1 MTKKEWCRRF
11 SQKVQQKMLAE
22 GISQRDLAQL
32 TKIPENTLGRYV
44 SGSTIPRVDKIINI
58 AKALNCSILELI
70 QFGEMVV

>member
-1 MTKKEWCRRF
+1 
-11 SQKVQQKMLAE
+11 MLAE